1 MPFERPQSPTL
12 PLPLIFHPKP
22 GKTLL
27 WLGISLLFAT
37 LGGWMSLRGDSRGP
51 FLGLLFT
58 FLFVVFLV
66 RLVPNASFLK
76 LDRDGFTL
84 RTFFRDHF
92 VPWSDIDRFFVVN
105 QKSYGITTNR
115 YIGYNYS
122 EHTRKLK
129 AVRAF
134 NRLFTDA
141 EALIEPVGM
150 KAAEQA
156 AILNECLLRFRQGQ
170 TAPR

>member
-1 MPFERPQSPTL
+1 MPFSPSQSPTL
-12 PLPLIFHPKP
+12 PLPVTFRPSQ
-22 GKTLL
+22 GKNLL
-27 WLGISLLFAT
+27 WLALSLCFT
-37 LGGWMSLRGDSRGP
+37 CIGGSMTLRGDGRGALVGIVFAIC
-51 FLGLLFT
+51 FL
-58 FLFVVFLV
+58 VFLV

-92 VPWSDIDRFFVVN
+92 VPWSDIDRFFVVH

>member
-1 MPFERPQSPTL
+1 MT
-12 PLPLIFHPKP
+12 
-22 GKTLL
+22 
-27 WLGISLLFAT
+27 
-37 LGGWMSLRGDSRGP
+37 LRGDGRGALVGIV
-51 FLGLLFT
+51 FALCCL
-58 FLFVVFLV
+58 VFLV
-66 RLVPNASFLK
+66 RLIPNSSFLR

-92 VPWSDIDRFFVVN
+92 VPWADVDRFFVVN

-122 EHTRKLK
+122 ESTRRLK
-129 AVRAF
+129 AVRAV

-156 AILNECLLRFRQGQ
+156 AILNECLLRFRS
-170 TAPR
+170 APTGRG